1 MGINPKGCFLGDMGR
16 KILVIFQDK
25 KVGFFLIFQEIIILV
40 MWDGVLGENGWI
52 CFFFCDMV
60 T

>member
-25 KVGFFLIFQEIIILV
+25 KVGNLISFF
-40 MWDGVLGENGWI
+40 GEWKN
-52 CFFFCDMV
+52 FNTNFRVRLKRMFRV
-60 T
+60 